1 MLLIEALDQDGLGDG
16 GEVDPRV
23 AEIPLDVARVAG
35 APTRSWSTAEP
46 ETWMHRVETNVSVW
60 QQGFTPNR

>member
-23 AEIPLDVARVAG
+23 AEIPLDVA
-35 APTRSWSTAEP
+35 
-46 ETWMHRVETNVSVW
+46 
-60 QQGFTPNR
+60 